1 MDKKKQPGIIFKNV
15 FLKDLNFTR
24 KPNISTSE
32 ISIKFSFNY
41 SVSEDKK
48 NMNCELVCDITD
60 TADAFFLH
68 CSMLGVFLTI
78 EGQENLEL
86 DEFAKNTASALMLP
100 YMRELVMTTT
110 VRAGL
115 PPINFPPVN
124 IRAMLKDENA
134 EIAAKIE

>member
-48 NMNCELVCDITD
+48 NMNCELVCDIAD